1 MVENVQESLP
11 GGGSFSDPD
20 PGYGGSSG
28 GYDQGTIQVGKKILL
43 YGIDSTGSTGINIS
57 IGSKIIFFLKHLFC
71 SNFTKTFFKQLLTRY
86 VCTNA
91 RWKYNNSDWIVKID
105 ISMSGSFI
113 SGMIS

>member
-43 YGIDSTGSTGINIS
+43 YGIDSTGSTGITIS
-57 IGSKIIFFLKHLFC
+57 IGSKIIRFC
-71 SNFTKTFFKQLLTRY
+71 P
-86 VCTNA
+86 
-91 RWKYNNSDWIVKID
+91 
-105 ISMSGSFI
+105 ISIQQAIAFGSRNVF
-113 SGMIS
+113 

>member
-43 YGIDSTGSTGINIS
+43 YGIDSTGSTGS
-57 IGSKIIFFLKHLFC
+57 TKIIRFC
-71 SNFTKTFFKQLLTRY
+71 PILIRQPPSKPVRNKL
-86 VCTNA
+86 VH
-91 RWKYNNSDWIVKID
+91 YNWA
-105 ISMSGSFI
+105 
-113 SGMIS
+113 